1 MWFSPDTPASS
12 TNKTDRHDITAIL
25 LKVAFN
31 AEKPNQIMVHILQKN
46 VHSRIKLR
54 QLPDSLGKLL
64 FGFVFQW
71 DRDNY
76 IEF

>member
-1 MWFSPDTPASS
+1 MWFSPDTPAYS

-31 AEKPNQIMVHILQKN
+31 AGKQNQIMLHILQKN
-46 VHSRIKLR
+46 VHSRIK
-54 QLPDSLGKLL
+54 LPDSLGKLL

>member
-1 MWFSPDTPASS
+1 MWFSPDTPVSS

-31 AEKPNQIMVHILQKN
+31 ARKPNQTMLHILQKN

-54 QLPDSLGKLL
+54 QLPDSLNKLL

-71 DRDNY
+71 DRDSY
-76 IEF
+76 FEF

>member
-12 TNKTDRHDITAIL
+12 TNKTDRHDITTIL

-31 AEKPNQIMVHILQKN
+31 AGKPNQIMIYILQKN
-46 VHSRIKLR
+46 VHSMIKLR